1 MSSRT
6 SALRFRRP
14 HLRTVWLRPGFLVAV
29 FLAAGAARAAS
40 PTATPVGPVQP
51 VAPVAAAPVATDPGE
66 VEDQEWKFVT
76 RLSLAAGY
84 DDNLFIQPS
93 GGKDDYFLR
102 IAPSFAIGI
111 GYFRTEIAPFAPI
124 PHLLARTGEEDL
136 PRKNFAFASYTPNA
150 VLFSKYSHENALNHD
165 FRAAARKDREI
176 WAAQGEFHFQQVTDT
191 EIELGRRTRQ
201 TYYDAN
207 ARGLR
212 QLTGKI
218 AGTLGVQEMYSDFS
232 GGLWSSDTRGSAGLD
247 YQVGGK
253 TKIGGGV
260 TGGYLQVARGGNQTY
275 QQPFVRLEYLPTGK
289 LSFTGRFGAEFR
301 QFDSDVG
308 DRSRFVYDL
317 TGEYRPAD
325 GTLLSLSSRRDTQ
338 ASAQFADEN
347 ILENFYQGSLRQRFL
362 QRTYVSLA
370 GGLVRRTYEQNRT
383 VTPPFARRDHYY
395 FGRVSA
401 SRDVTEHGTVELG
414 YEHRENDSSLS
425 TFDFSQNVATLS
437 ASFLF

>member
-1 MSSRT
+1 MSRAFT
-6 SALRFRRP
+6 RLPFTFAAC
-14 HLRTVWLRPGFLVAV
+14 LVAGV
-29 FLAAGAARAAS
+29 AARAAS
-40 PTATPVGPVQP
+40 SATTPVGPVQP
-51 VAPVAAAPVATDPGE
+51 VAPVAPAPVASTPGE
-66 VEDQEWKFVT
+66 IEDQEWKFVT

-84 DDNLFIQPS
+84 DDNVFIQPA
-93 GGKDDYFLR
+93 GEKDDFFLR
-102 IAPSFAIGI
+102 VAPSFAVGI

-136 PRKNFAFASYTPNA
+136 PRKNFAYASYTPNA
-150 VLFSKYSHENALNHD
+150 VFFSKYSHENALNHD

-176 WAAQGEFHFQQVTDT
+176 WAAQGEFQFQQITDA

-207 ARGLR
+207 ARGQR

-218 AGTLGVQEMYSDFS
+218 SGALGVQEMYSDFS

-247 YQVGGK
+247 YQLGGK
-253 TKIGGGV
+253 TKVGGGV
-260 TGGYLQVARGGNQTY
+260 TGGYLQVAQGGNQTY

-289 LSFTGRFGAEFR
+289 LSFAGRFGAEFR

-317 TGEYRPAD
+317 TGEYQATD
-325 GTLLSLSSRRDTQ
+325 GTLVSLSSRRDTQ
-338 ASAQFADEN
+338 ASAQFAGEN

-370 GGLVRRTYEQNRT
+370 GGLVRRTYELNRT
-383 VTPPFARRDHYY
+383 TTPALARHDHYY

-414 YEHRENDSSLS
+414 YEHRQNDSSLS
-425 TFDFSQNVATLS
+425 TFEFSQNVATLS